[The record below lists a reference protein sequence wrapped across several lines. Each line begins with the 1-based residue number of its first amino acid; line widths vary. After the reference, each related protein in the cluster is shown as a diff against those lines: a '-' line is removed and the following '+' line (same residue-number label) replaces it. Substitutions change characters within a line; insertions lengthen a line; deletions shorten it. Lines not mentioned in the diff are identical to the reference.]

1 MELSSKEKEKYQTI
15 KKVVEGRISKAEA
28 EAILKLTRRQINRL
42 IIKFKEEGEDG
53 FIHKNKGKKNQNKTD
68 RSVILELEE
77 LYLKE
82 YYDYNIEAFYEEIQD
97 KYQVSYS
104 VILSEFKKDDIISP
118 LAIKKTIKLYNEK
131 MVEAIKNNDKNVS
144 EEKKELYE
152 IRKVAIEQSH
162 IRRANNLYAFGEEV
176 QMDATFDIWFGGIV
190 SALHLA
196 VDKAT
201 KKVLFGW
208 FEQEK

>member
-118 LAIKKTIKLYNEK
+118 LAIKKTIKLYQIFNKKSSFQTLNNE
-131 MVEAIKNNDKNVS
+131 I
-144 EEKKELYE
+144 Y
-152 IRKVAIEQSH
+152 Q
-162 IRRANNLYAFGEEV
+162 NL
-176 QMDATFDIWFGGIV
+176 
-190 SALHLA
+190 S
-196 VDKAT
+196 K
-201 KKVLFGW
+201 
-208 FEQEK
+208 

>member
-15 KKVVEGRISKAEA
+15 KKVVEGIISKAEA

-53 FIHKNKGKKNQNKTD
+53 LIHKNKGKKNQNKTD

-118 LAIKKTIKLYNEK
+118 LAIKKTIKLYQIFNKKSSFQTLNNEIYQNK
-131 MVEAIKNNDKNVS
+131 WILLN
-144 EEKKELYE
+144 KKAY
-152 IRKVAIEQSH
+152 VG
-162 IRRANNLYAFGEEV
+162 YY
-176 QMDATFDIWFGGIV
+176 M
-190 SALHLA
+190 
-196 VDKAT
+196 
-201 KKVLFGW
+201 
-208 FEQEK
+208 

>member
-118 LAIKKTIKLYNEK
+118 LAIKKTIKLYQIFNKKSSFQTLNNEIYQNK
-131 MVEAIKNNDKNVS
+131 WILLN
-144 EEKKELYE
+144 KKAY
-152 IRKVAIEQSH
+152 VG
-162 IRRANNLYAFGEEV
+162 YY
-176 QMDATFDIWFGGIV
+176 M
-190 SALHLA
+190 
-196 VDKAT
+196 
-201 KKVLFGW
+201 
-208 FEQEK
+208 

>member
-97 KYQVSYS
+97 KYHKRLKLFRV
-104 VILSEFKKDDIISP
+104 VLIL
-118 LAIKKTIKLYNEK
+118 L
-131 MVEAIKNNDKNVS
+131 
-144 EEKKELYE
+144 
-152 IRKVAIEQSH
+152 
-162 IRRANNLYAFGEEV
+162 
-176 QMDATFDIWFGGIV
+176 
-190 SALHLA
+190 
-196 VDKAT
+196 
-201 KKVLFGW
+201 
-208 FEQEK
+208 